1 MASQIYK
8 DKKELAPRAFI
19 NGISVVIEPNDTI
32 LQAARRAGI
41 FIPTLCEFAALNHR
55 PGTCRV
61 CLVGIERADGGHDI
75 VTSCDTKIEPGMRIH
90 TRTAEVRRRQ
100 RLQMELLFA
109 DHDENCSSCS
119 RHGDCELQKAA
130 LWVGLEGSHLSGKY
144 LADRREDATAPA
156 MRFDGRKCIRCL
168 RCIEVCRRVQGTNVA
183 ALTLIDTGTG
193 AQVGFRGA
201 DSWGASDVCIQ
212 CGQCSLVCPTGA
224 ISVRDQ
230 CCDVFDLLDDDSVTT
245 VFQIAPAVRVAIAE
259 AFGLPPGTNVEGK
272 LVTALKRMGA
282 DYVMDTRWSADVTIM
297 EEGTEILERLREA
310 KAAGTLGKPFTY
322 FTSCCPGW
330 VNYVEKV
337 APDMIPHLSS
347 TRSPQAIFSALA
359 KTWMPKSRDLDPKSI
374 RVISIMPC
382 TAKKDEAGRKLLE
395 RTPGEKDTD
404 VVLTIREFTRLIRRT
419 GLNLADLPDTAFDT
433 PQMTLASGG
442 AQLFATTG
450 GVMEAALRTMSAIT
464 NQDPQPLPPFEDV
477 RGARSIKETTVHLG
491 DLGDIRVA
499 VVHECANVAKVIDMV
514 RKGTCPYHFVEVMA
528 CPNGCVGGGGTPRG
542 RDIWKNNLGARQSA
556 VYEIDARM
564 PIRASHENPEVIRLY
579 EDFLGAP
586 GSHLAHE
593 LLHCT
598 YEDRSREGEKP
609 RARKIFRLVEL
620 SPDQMGNPG

>member
-1 MASQIYK
+1 MASLIQK

-32 LQAARRAGI
+32 LEAARRAGI
-41 FIPTLCEFAALNHR
+41 FIPTLCEFAALAHR

-61 CLVGIERADGGHDI
+61 CLVDIERADGGHDI
-75 VTSCDTKIEPGMRIH
+75 ATSCDTRIEPGMRIH

-100 RLQMELLFA
+100 KLQMELLFA

-130 LWVGLEGSHLSGKY
+130 LWVGLEGSHISGKY
-144 LADRREDATAPA
+144 LAHRREDATASA
-156 MRFDGRKCIRCL
+156 MRYDGRKCIRCM
-168 RCIEVCRRVQGTNVA
+168 RCIEVCRRVQGSEVA
-183 ALTLIDTGTG
+183 ALTLVDSGTG
-193 AQVGFRGA
+193 AQIGFRGA
-201 DSWGASDVCIQ
+201 ESWGASSVCIQ

-230 CCDVFDLLDDDSVTT
+230 CCDVFDFLDDPEATT

-272 LVTALKRMGA
+272 IVAALKRMGA

-297 EEGTEILERLREA
+297 EEGTEILEHLRKE
-310 KAAGTLGKPFTY
+310 KEAGTLEKPFTY

-337 APDMIPHLSS
+337 APDMIGHLSS

-359 KTWMPKSRDLDPKSI
+359 KTWLAKSAGLDPKSI
-374 RVISIMPC
+374 RVVSIMPC
-382 TAKKDEAGRKLLE
+382 TAKKDEAQRKLLE
-395 RTPGEKDTD
+395 RTPGERDTD
-404 VVLTIREFTRLIRRT
+404 VVLTIREFVRLIRRT
-419 GLNLADLPDTAFDT
+419 GLNLAELPDAPFDT
-433 PQMTLASGG
+433 PQMTLGSGG

-450 GVMEAALRTMSAIT
+450 GVMEAALRTMSAIA
-464 NQDPQPLPPFEDV
+464 NQDPAPLPPFEAV
-477 RGARSIKETTVHLG
+477 RGERSIKEATVHLG

-499 VVHECANVAKVIDMV
+499 VVHECANVAKVVDMV

-528 CPNGCVGGGGTPRG
+528 CPGGCIGGGGTPRG
-542 RDIWKNNLGARQSA
+542 RDVWCRNLGARQA
-556 VYEIDARM
+556 EVYAIDEKL
-564 PIRASHENPEVIRLY
+564 PIRASHENPEVIRVY
-579 EDFLGAP
+579 EEFLGRP

-593 LLHCT
+593 LLHCR
-598 YEDRSREGEKP
+598 YEDRRKEGEKL
-609 RARKIFRLVEL
+609 RAKRIFRMVEL

>member
-1 MASQIYK
+1 M
-8 DKKELAPRAFI
+8 
-19 NGISVVIEPNDTI
+19 
-32 LQAARRAGI
+32 
-41 FIPTLCEFAALNHR
+41 
-55 PGTCRV
+55 
-61 CLVGIERADGGHDI
+61 
-75 VTSCDTKIEPGMRIH
+75 
-90 TRTAEVRRRQ
+90 
-100 RLQMELLFA
+100 
-109 DHDENCSSCS
+109 
-119 RHGDCELQKAA
+119 
-130 LWVGLEGSHLSGKY
+130 GLEGSHLSGKY

-168 RCIEVCRRVQGTNVA
+168 RCIEVCRRVQGPNVA

-419 GLNLADLPDTAFDT
+419 GLNLVDLPDTAFDT

-598 YEDRSREGEKP
+598 YEDRNREAGKP

>member
-1 MASQIYK
+1 M
-8 DKKELAPRAFI
+8 
-19 NGISVVIEPNDTI
+19 
-32 LQAARRAGI
+32 
-41 FIPTLCEFAALNHR
+41 
-55 PGTCRV
+55 
-61 CLVGIERADGGHDI
+61 
-75 VTSCDTKIEPGMRIH
+75 
-90 TRTAEVRRRQ
+90 
-100 RLQMELLFA
+100 
-109 DHDENCSSCS
+109 
-119 RHGDCELQKAA
+119 
-130 LWVGLEGSHLSGKY
+130 
-144 LADRREDATAPA
+144 
-156 MRFDGRKCIRCL
+156 
-168 RCIEVCRRVQGTNVA
+168 
-183 ALTLIDTGTG
+183 
-193 AQVGFRGA
+193 
-201 DSWGASDVCIQ
+201 
-212 CGQCSLVCPTGA
+212 
-224 ISVRDQ
+224 
-230 CCDVFDLLDDDSVTT
+230 
-245 VFQIAPAVRVAIAE
+245 
-259 AFGLPPGTNVEGK
+259 
-272 LVTALKRMGA
+272 
-282 DYVMDTRWSADVTIM
+282 ADVTIM

-310 KAAGTLGKPFTY
+310 KASGTLGKPFTY

-491 DLGDIRVA
+491 ELGDIRVA

-598 YEDRSREGEKP
+598 YEDRSRAGEKP